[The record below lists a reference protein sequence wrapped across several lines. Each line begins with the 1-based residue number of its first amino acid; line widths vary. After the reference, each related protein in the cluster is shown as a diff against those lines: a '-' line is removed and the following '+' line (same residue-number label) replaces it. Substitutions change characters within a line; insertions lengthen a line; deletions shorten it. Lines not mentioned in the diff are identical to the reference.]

1 MTSGAEFTAT
11 VRSGRRAG
19 RPLLVAHVSRAVD
32 PQRPTLVGFVVARS
46 VGDSVT
52 RHRVTRRLRHQA
64 AALLTD
70 RPTWSVGLD
79 VVVRALPAAS
89 AASSAELR
97 SDLEAALDTSVRR
110 LPAPVGSV
118 A

>member
-19 RPLLVAHVSRAVD
+19 RPLLVAHVSRAAD

-52 RHRVTRRLRHQA
+52 RHRVTRRLRHQV
-64 AALLTD
+64 AALLHEE
-70 RPTWSVGLD
+70 PAWSIGLD
-79 VVVRALPAAS
+79 VVVRALPAS
-89 AASSAELR
+89 STASSPELR
-97 SDLEAALDTSVRR
+97 EDLQAALAASVRR